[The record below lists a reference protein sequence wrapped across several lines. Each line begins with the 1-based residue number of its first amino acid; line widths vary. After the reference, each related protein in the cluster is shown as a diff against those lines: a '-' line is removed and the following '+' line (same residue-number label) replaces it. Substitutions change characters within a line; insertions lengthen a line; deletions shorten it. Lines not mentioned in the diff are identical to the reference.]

1 MPRHDLLESL
11 NDAQRAAVT
20 APLAPVL
27 VLAGAGSGK
36 TRVLTHRAAWLIRE
50 HGVSPH
56 GLMAVTFTNK
66 AAAEM
71 RGRIESLLDMPGGAL
86 WVGTFHGIAHRLLR
100 RHWREAG
107 LPQSFQILDEE
118 DQHRLVRKI
127 IREQNLDD
135 QRWVPREVQG
145 FINTNKDEGRRAKR
159 LDDRG
164 DPTRQQLIRLY
175 ERYQQRCEQAGV
187 VDFAELLLRSFELLR
202 DTPDLG
208 EYYRER
214 FRHILVDEF
223 QDTNGIQYDWIRQLV
238 GKTGVAFVVGDDD
251 QCLAAGTTVTMGDGT
266 TRPIEFVSPGDQ
278 VLSSYGS
285 GEFRPATVTRR
296 FVKHRRGTIVSLH
309 LRSGKVIE
317 STPEHTH
324 FAGYVLGKTPQTHFL
339 YLMYRRDVGYR
350 LGTSQVY
357 TQGQVKPIVG
367 FRLRAAHERADAAWI
382 IRTHGTENLAR
393 LDEVVTSLSYGLPT
407 LPFVPRK
414 GRSSN
419 GLVHDAELIAKLF
432 ASIDTSEGA
441 LRLLEDVGLDPDRPH
456 HHPRGRNS
464 RRRNIVITLCGDRR
478 GPHPMH
484 RISIVGVDREDA
496 AVLKALG
503 LNVRSAGRTKKSWR
517 FETMRSDFGE
527 IMAIARRIRERF
539 DDAHYVL
546 QGHMLER
553 SLPFTTASSIRPGM
567 VMATG
572 SGKFDVVEKIE
583 HGMRHGKVYDLNV
596 DRTHNFIANG
606 IVTHNSIYRWRGA
619 RVENMQHFRR
629 DFSATVY
636 RLEQNYRSTP
646 VILAAANAII
656 AKNTDRIGKEL
667 WTAAKG
673 GEPIR
678 VYAAFNERDEADFV
692 LERIREQ
699 ERMGLPLS
707 AAAVLYR
714 SNAQSRAFEEA
725 LMAARMPYRVY
736 GGLRFFERAEIK
748 DALSYLRLTQLRGDD
763 LSFERVVNLP
773 TRGIG
778 NATIEQIR
786 ALAKDKGQT
795 LWDAGQALL
804 GTLPSRAA
812 GAMKGFFALIDRL
825 AAEIADQPLHE
836 QVRIVIENSGLRA
849 HHAKEKDNK
858 GEARIENLDEL
869 VNAAEGFVPENDD
882 GLAPLPAF
890 LAHATLESGETQAA
904 TGLDCVQ
911 LMTLHAAKG
920 LEFPTVFIVG
930 LEEGLFPSER
940 SAFDADK
947 LPEERRLCYVGLTR
961 AMQHLYLTHAESRRI
976 FGHTSYRDPSR
987 FLAELPPEAIEE
999 IRPRISVS
1007 RPLYT
1012 APGPAI
1018 VRRGTGIG
1026 SQAPQPRSRAA
1037 PPPAGEET
1045 PMRLGARVRHP
1056 KFGEGTILRFE
1067 GNGDNRQV
1075 HVNFED
1081 AGQKWLMY
1089 SLARLEQI
1097 R

>member
-11 NDAQRAAVT
+11 NDAQREAVT
-20 APLAPVL
+20 APLVPIL

-71 RGRIESLLDMPGGAL
+71 RGRIETLLNMPGGAL

-118 DQHRLVRKI
+118 DQHRLVRRI
-127 IREQNLDD
+127 IREQNLEE

-145 FINTNKDEGRRAKR
+145 FINANKDEGRRPKR

-164 DPTRQQLIRLY
+164 DPTRRQLIRLY
-175 ERYQQRCEQAGV
+175 EQYQQRCEQAGV
-187 VDFAELLLRSFELLR
+187 VDFAELLLRSFETLR
-202 DTPDLG
+202 DVAELG
-208 EYYRER
+208 GYYRER
-214 FRHILVDEF
+214 FRHLLVDEF
-223 QDTNGIQYDWIRQLV
+223 QDTNSVQYEWLKFLA
-238 GKTGVAFVVGDDD
+238 GPPGTPFVVGDDD
-251 QCLAAGTTVTMGDGT
+251 Q
-266 TRPIEFVSPGDQ
+266 
-278 VLSSYGS
+278 
-285 GEFRPATVTRR
+285 
-296 FVKHRRGTIVSLH
+296 
-309 LRSGKVIE
+309 
-317 STPEHTH
+317 
-324 FAGYVLGKTPQTHFL
+324 
-339 YLMYRRDVGYR
+339 
-350 LGTSQVY
+350 
-357 TQGQVKPIVG
+357 
-367 FRLRAAHERADAAWI
+367 
-382 IRTHGTENLAR
+382 
-393 LDEVVTSLSYGLPT
+393 
-407 LPFVPRK
+407 
-414 GRSSN
+414 
-419 GLVHDAELIAKLF
+419 
-432 ASIDTSEGA
+432 
-441 LRLLEDVGLDPDRPH
+441 
-456 HHPRGRNS
+456 
-464 RRRNIVITLCGDRR
+464 
-478 GPHPMH
+478 
-484 RISIVGVDREDA
+484 
-496 AVLKALG
+496 
-503 LNVRSAGRTKKSWR
+503 
-517 FETMRSDFGE
+517 
-527 IMAIARRIRERF
+527 
-539 DDAHYVL
+539 
-546 QGHMLER
+546 
-553 SLPFTTASSIRPGM
+553 
-567 VMATG
+567 
-572 SGKFDVVEKIE
+572 
-583 HGMRHGKVYDLNV
+583 
-596 DRTHNFIANG
+596 
-606 IVTHNSIYRWRGA
+606 SIYRWRGA

-629 DFSATVY
+629 DFSATVC
-636 RLEQNYRSTP
+636 RLEQNYRSTA
-646 VILAAANAII
+646 VILGAANAII
-656 AKNTDRIGKEL
+656 AKNTDRMGKEL

-673 GEPIR
+673 GEPIH

-692 LERIREQ
+692 LERIREHQ
-699 ERMGLPLS
+699 RRGLPLA

-748 DALSYLRLTQLRGDD
+748 DALSYLRLTQLRGED

-778 NATIEQIR
+778 NATIDQIR
-786 ALAKDKGQT
+786 ALAKEKGQT

-812 GAMKGFFALIDRL
+812 GALKGFFALIDRL
-825 AAEIADQPLHE
+825 AVEIADQPLHE

-858 GEARIENLDEL
+858 GEARVENLDEL

-976 FGHTSYRDPSR
+976 FGHTAYRDPSR
-987 FLAELPPEAIEE
+987 FLGELPPEAIEE

-1012 APGPAI
+1012 APGAAI
-1018 VRRGTGIG
+1018 VRGGGEAG
-1026 SQAPQPRSRAA
+1026 SFQPQRRSRAA
-1037 PPPAGEET
+1037 SPPTGEEL
-1045 PMRLGARVRHP
+1045 PMKLGTRVRHP

-1075 HVNFED
+1075 HVNFEQ

>member
-11 NDAQRAAVT
+11 NDAQRKAVT
-20 APLAPVL
+20 APLAPIL

-118 DQHRLVRKI
+118 DQHRLVRRI
-127 IREQNLDD
+127 IREQNLDE

-145 FINTNKDEGRRAKR
+145 FINANKDEGRRAKR

-164 DPTRQQLIRLY
+164 DPTRQQMIRLY
-175 ERYQQRCEQAGV
+175 EQYQQRCEQAGV
-187 VDFAELLLRSFELLR
+187 VDFAELLLRSFETLR
-202 DTPDLG
+202 DIADLG
-208 EYYRER
+208 AYYRGR

-223 QDTNGIQYDWIRQLV
+223 QDTNSVQYEWLRFLA
-238 GKTGVAFVVGDDD
+238 GPPGMPFVVGDDD
-251 QCLAAGTTVTMGDGT
+251 Q
-266 TRPIEFVSPGDQ
+266 
-278 VLSSYGS
+278 
-285 GEFRPATVTRR
+285 
-296 FVKHRRGTIVSLH
+296 
-309 LRSGKVIE
+309 
-317 STPEHTH
+317 
-324 FAGYVLGKTPQTHFL
+324 
-339 YLMYRRDVGYR
+339 
-350 LGTSQVY
+350 
-357 TQGQVKPIVG
+357 
-367 FRLRAAHERADAAWI
+367 
-382 IRTHGTENLAR
+382 
-393 LDEVVTSLSYGLPT
+393 
-407 LPFVPRK
+407 
-414 GRSSN
+414 
-419 GLVHDAELIAKLF
+419 
-432 ASIDTSEGA
+432 
-441 LRLLEDVGLDPDRPH
+441 
-456 HHPRGRNS
+456 
-464 RRRNIVITLCGDRR
+464 
-478 GPHPMH
+478 
-484 RISIVGVDREDA
+484 
-496 AVLKALG
+496 
-503 LNVRSAGRTKKSWR
+503 
-517 FETMRSDFGE
+517 
-527 IMAIARRIRERF
+527 
-539 DDAHYVL
+539 
-546 QGHMLER
+546 
-553 SLPFTTASSIRPGM
+553 
-567 VMATG
+567 
-572 SGKFDVVEKIE
+572 
-583 HGMRHGKVYDLNV
+583 
-596 DRTHNFIANG
+596 
-606 IVTHNSIYRWRGA
+606 SIYRWRGA

-636 RLEQNYRSTP
+636 RLEQNYRSTA
-646 VILAAANAII
+646 VILGAANAII
-656 AKNTDRIGKEL
+656 AKNTERMGKEL

-692 LERIREQ
+692 LERIREH
-699 ERMGLPLS
+699 ERSGLPLA

-725 LMAARMPYRVY
+725 LMAARIPYRVY

-748 DALSYLRLTQLRGDD
+748 DALSYLRLTQTNRDD

-778 NATIEQIR
+778 SATVDQVRTI
-786 ALAKDKGQT
+786 AKEKPLS
-795 LWDAGQALL
+795 LWDAAQALVP
-804 GTLPSRAA
+804 TLPARAG
-812 GAMKGFFALIDRL
+812 GALKGFFALIDRL
-825 AAEIADQPLHE
+825 AMEIAELPLHE
-836 QVRIVIENSGLRA
+836 QVRVVIENSGLRA
-849 HHAKEKDNK
+849 HHAREKDNK
-858 GEARIENLDEL
+858 GEARVENLDEL

-920 LEFPTVFIVG
+920 LEFPNVFIVG

-976 FGHTSYRDPSR
+976 FGHTAYRDPSR
-987 FLAELPPEAIEE
+987 FLSELPPEAIEE

-1012 APGPAI
+1012 APGPAV
-1018 VRRGTGIG
+1018 VRRGTDIG
-1026 SQAPQPRSRAA
+1026 SGAPQRRSRAA
-1037 PPPAGEET
+1037 PAPAGEEM
-1045 PMRLGARVRHP
+1045 PMRLGSRVRHP

-1067 GNGDNRQV
+1067 GNADNRQV
-1075 HVNFED
+1075 HVNFEQ